1 LAVKVGQPIQ
11 SPCIK
16 ICCIEPQS
24 KLCLGCYRT
33 LPEIARWGQY
43 SAQEREDIMADLPNR
58 LSQIDEAY
66 RPKL

>member
-1 LAVKVGQPIQ
+1 MGEPIQ

-33 LPEIARWGQY
+33 LPEIARWGHY
-43 SAQEREDIMADLPNR
+43 SAKERNEIMSNLPSR
-58 LSQIDEAY
+58 LSQIDETY
-66 RPKL
+66 RIKP